1 MLKQGVVSD
10 NDSEEMLTVQKVRVN
25 FLLRRIFISSCFK
38 SRVNAAIN
46 GLEGNKR
53 KIVTLLESAGQV
65 SRAAKQRETVKK
77 CFEQLLNFDELQEVD
92 D

>member
-25 FLLRRIFISSCFK
+25 FLLRRIFISSRFK
-38 SRVNAAIN
+38 SRVSAAMN

-53 KIVTLLESAGQV
+53 KIMTLLESAGQV
-65 SRAAKQRETVKK
+65 SRASKQRETVK
-77 CFEQLLNFDELQEVD
+77 CVLNSFLTLTSGKR
-92 D
+92 